1 MKRYVDID
9 EIVEYKLEE
18 EDEEF
23 ELFNALMQDTGIPY
37 ENIKIINDNE

>member
-9 EIVEYKLEE
+9 EIIEYKLEE

-23 ELFNALMQDTGIPY
+23 ELFNALMQDVYIPY
-37 ENIKIINDNE
+37 DNIKIINDNE

>member
-9 EIVEYKLEE
+9 EIIEYKLEE

-23 ELFNALMQDTGIPY
+23 ELFKALMQDVGIHY
-37 ENIKIINDNE
+37 DNIKIINDNE

>member
-1 MKRYVDID
+1 MKKYIDID
-9 EIVEYKLEE
+9 EIIEYKLDE

-23 ELFNALMQDTGIPY
+23 ELFKALMQDVGISY